1 MDFNGKIISFFF
13 IVILFGLFDSTEL
26 ANITVNAT
34 ISAANFTFN
43 YNFQPKLNT
52 NNSEEAFV
60 SLNFL
65 KDNKEFFKLV
75 NISNSK
81 NSTLFEN
88 LNKFC
93 EFYKILFLLK
103 FFFRSYFEQCLWY

>member
-52 NNSEEAFV
+52 NEEHRLRL
-60 SLNFL
+60 SPG
-65 KDNKEFFKLV
+65 
-75 NISNSK
+75 
-81 NSTLFEN
+81 
-88 LNKFC
+88 
-93 EFYKILFLLK
+93 
-103 FFFRSYFEQCLWY
+103 